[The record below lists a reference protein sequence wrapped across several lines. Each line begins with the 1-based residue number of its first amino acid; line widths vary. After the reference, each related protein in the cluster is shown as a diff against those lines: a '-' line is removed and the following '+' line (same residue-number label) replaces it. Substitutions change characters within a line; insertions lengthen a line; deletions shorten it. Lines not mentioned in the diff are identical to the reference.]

1 MTTNALEVRKQKI
14 EQIGTTLM
22 SEKFRQNLSQA
33 LPENVSVDR
42 FTRIAITAIQQNPDL
57 LDKDRNSLFMGI
69 TQCAQAGLELDGK
82 QAALVAF
89 GNTVQFMPMIGGLRK
104 IAAKYGVS
112 IATGV
117 VHENDLFEYELGVQ
131 PTMTHKPPKLG
142 QPRGNRIGVWA
153 QAIDKDGRLYLEV
166 MDVSE
171 VEAIRAIS
179 RAKNSGPWVSQWG
192 EMARKTVARRLW
204 KTLPFYDMD
213 ERDSNTIAAADAAEF
228 DHGSVVSTQAAQEPA
243 QAART
248 AGRPSAL
255 QSVVDA
261 VPEAAGEAIDVEAT
275 EVIDQSTG
283 EVTQQPAQS
292 AGEVYF

>member
-22 SEKFRQNLSQA
+22 SEKFRSNLSQA

-117 VHENDLFEYELGVQ
+117 ICENDLFEYELGVQ

-142 QPRGNRIGVWA
+142 TPRGNRIGVWA

-166 MDVSE
+166 MDVAE

-228 DHGSVVSTQAAQEPA
+228 DHGSVVSTQTAQEPA
-243 QAART
+243 QAQRPT
-248 AGRPSAL
+248 GRPSAL

-283 EVTQQPAQS
+283 EVTQQPAQQP
-292 AGEVYF
+292 GEVFF